1 MEAMISSVSILGLLI
16 VGAGILILA
25 LMMFFSLAEQ
35 RPPLSQLAAR
45 ICEELLK
52 AFIRIIKGFDQ
63 GANEAG
69 RSLGGIYGKPAAQAL
84 TPDNQVAELYE
95 PAVFQK
101 KPRFFG
107 IRPKGTFLARATGI
121 AAAVVVIIVIH

>member
-84 TPDNQVAELYE
+84 TPDNQTAS
-95 PAVFQK
+95 FT
-101 KPRFFG
+101 
-107 IRPKGTFLARATGI
+107 IRPFFAIKKSLVFRRSAQGSEVGADCGGGS
-121 AAAVVVIIVIH
+121 VVLFSNV